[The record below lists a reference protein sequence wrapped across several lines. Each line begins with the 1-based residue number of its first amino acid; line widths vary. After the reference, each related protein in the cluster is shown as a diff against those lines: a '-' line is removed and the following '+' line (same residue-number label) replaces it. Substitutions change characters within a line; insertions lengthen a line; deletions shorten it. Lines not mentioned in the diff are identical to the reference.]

1 MLKHAINFFNSKNIN
16 FDYVLMLEPTSPLR
30 EVKDIDMCIKKV
42 LRKKID
48 TMVGV
53 SKVITQHPRFIY
65 SINKKNILMPYINN
79 NDNSSIRRQDIE
91 PLYFLDGITTGM
103 GVIQGVLTF
112 RRPE

>member
-1 MLKHAINFFNSKNIN
+1 
-16 FDYVLMLEPTSPLR
+16 MLEPTSPLR

-65 SINKKNILMPYINN
+65 SINKKNIYKIWYSPNFRWGFCGTETSEKIFCCDYCNY
-79 NDNSSIRRQDIE
+79 DEVTPD
-91 PLYFLDGITTGM
+91 LYL
-103 GVIQGVLTF
+103 
-112 RRPE
+112 